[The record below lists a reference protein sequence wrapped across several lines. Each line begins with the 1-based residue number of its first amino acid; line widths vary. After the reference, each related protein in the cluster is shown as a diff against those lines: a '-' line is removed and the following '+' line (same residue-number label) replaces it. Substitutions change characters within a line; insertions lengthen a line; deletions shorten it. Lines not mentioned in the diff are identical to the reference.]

1 MTIGEAEIRIY
12 RSIQAIYD
20 PDEAKA
26 VAQLALSHV
35 CGISKIQLKLKKQ
48 DPLYKMEERSLN
60 LLLDEILTGKPIQY
74 IIGET
79 PFFGL
84 RLKVTPAV
92 LIPRPETEEL
102 VGWILEEAGDNVGN
116 QVRILDIGTGS
127 GCIPVALKSHLPEA
141 DIYGMDVSLEALQ
154 IAEENAV
161 LNEVQVH
168 FIHSDILQWAS
179 VAMESAI
186 TYTMIVSN
194 PPYITQSEKKQMHQN
209 VLHFEPE
216 LALFVPDDNPL
227 LFYKAIAD
235 FAVVNLET
243 EGQLFLEI
251 NEVLGAETTR
261 MLREKG
267 FNSVEL
273 RKDMQGKDRII
284 RATL

>member
-1 MTIGEAEIRIY
+1 
-12 RSIQAIYD
+12 
-20 PDEAKA
+20 
-26 VAQLALSHV
+26 
-35 CGISKIQLKLKKQ
+35 
-48 DPLYKMEERSLN
+48 
-60 LLLDEILTGKPIQY
+60 
-74 IIGET
+74 
-79 PFFGL
+79 
-84 RLKVTPAV
+84 
-92 LIPRPETEEL
+92 
-102 VGWILEEAGDNVGN
+102 
-116 QVRILDIGTGS
+116 
-127 GCIPVALKSHLPEA
+127 
-141 DIYGMDVSLEALQ
+141 
-154 IAEENAV
+154 
-161 LNEVQVH
+161 
-168 FIHSDILQWAS
+168 
-179 VAMESAI
+179 
-186 TYTMIVSN
+186 
-194 PPYITQSEKKQMHQN
+194 MHQN

>member
-251 NEVLGAETTR
+251 NKVLGAETTR